1 MAEALMALEGCVCV
15 SLGTQTPILEIAQAA
30 RAQKADIVALSFS
43 SQINQNQVV
52 DGLKELQS
60 KLAPGVEVWAG
71 GDNQALKKRPPE
83 HVKILTALQDISE
96 SIKHWRTQQ
105 KNQELS

>member
-43 SQINQNQVV
+43 TQINQNQVV
-52 DGLKELQS
+52 DGLNELKS
-60 KLAPGVEVWAG
+60 KLAPGVEIWAG
-71 GDNQALKKRPPE
+71 GENQVLKRRAPDGIRVIEQLP
-83 HVKILTALQDISE
+83 DISNYVKE
-96 SIKHWRTQQ
+96 WRLVR
-105 KNQELS
+105 NQ